1 MKKLLLKSLA
11 IIILIT
17 FYSCEEENAPIFVAQ
32 PDVDGIMFTNSFASN
47 YLISEATKDNIGD
60 RLIWE
65 SADFGVTTNVTYEI
79 QGSID
84 PTFSTFTIIGTTNE
98 NNFPVT
104 ISNFLDFAKELG
116 LDADPSTTD
125 SAGLANN
132 VGQFFVRIKAN
143 VGTTDNLTTY
153 SEFETINITWL
164 ENIPTN
170 TCNSLYV
177 LGEGITDIGWNFP
190 GIELTC
196 DTNVLKAKA
205 RLGNANFRFFT
216 TVGDW
221 DSGLDYNYFENEGY
235 TIDANLENAGDNFTF
250 IGTPGI
256 YTIIID
262 DANKTIQLEASS
274 SLWAVGDAV
283 PGGWSFSGDTV
294 EFIENTP
301 DIWSASIEL
310 NNNIF
315 RFFQTFGTYD
325 TNNNFQYYIDQGF
338 TIDSNFESDGGPD
351 ANFNFIGTAGTYNLT
366 INAVEKTITLN

>member
-32 PDVDGIMFTNSFASN
+32 PDVNGIIFTNSFASN
-47 YLISEATKDNIGD
+47 YLISEATKENIGD

-164 ENIPTN
+164 EDTPTN

-235 TIDANLENAGDNFTF
+235 TIDANLENAGDNFSF

-256 YTIIID
+256 YTITID

-301 DIWSASIEL
+301 DIWSASIQL

>member
-32 PDVDGIMFTNSFASN
+32 PDVDGIIFTNSFASN
-47 YLISEATKDNIGD
+47 YLISEATKQNIGD

-116 LDADPSTTD
+116 LDSDPTTTD

-132 VGQFFVRIKAN
+132 VGQFFVKIKAN

-164 ENIPTN
+164 EDIPTN

-235 TIDANLENAGDNFTF
+235 TIDANLENVGDNFSF

-256 YTIIID
+256 YTITID

-301 DIWSASIEL
+301 DIWSASIQL

-366 INAVEKTITLN
+366 INAVEKTIILN

>member
-164 ENIPTN
+164 EDIPTN

>member
-32 PDVDGIMFTNSFASN
+32 PDVDGIIFTNSFASN
-47 YLISEATKDNIGD
+47 YLISEATKENIGD

-164 ENIPTN
+164 EDTPTN

-235 TIDANLENAGDNFTF
+235 TIDANLENAGDNFSF

-256 YTIIID
+256 YTITID

>member
-32 PDVDGIMFTNSFASN
+32 PDVDGIIFTNSFASN
-47 YLISEATKDNIGD
+47 YLISEATKENIGD

-164 ENIPTN
+164 EDIPTN

-235 TIDANLENAGDNFTF
+235 TIDANLENAGDNFSF

-256 YTIIID
+256 YTITID
-262 DANKTIQLEASS
+262 DSNKTIQLEASS

-325 TNNNFQYYIDQGF
+325 TNNNFQYYVDQGF
-338 TIDSNFESDGGPD
+338 SIDSNFESDGGPD
-351 ANFNFIGTAGTYNLT
+351 ANFNFIGTSGTYNLT

>member
-32 PDVDGIMFTNSFASN
+32 PDVDGIIFTNSFASN
-47 YLISEATKDNIGD
+47 YLISEATKENIGD

-84 PTFSTFTIIGTTNE
+84 PTFSTSTIIGTTNE

-164 ENIPTN
+164 EDTPTN

-235 TIDANLENAGDNFTF
+235 TIDANLENAGDNFSF

-256 YTIIID
+256 YTITID

-301 DIWSASIEL
+301 DIWSASIQL

>member
-32 PDVDGIMFTNSFASN
+32 PDVDGIIFTNSFASN

-98 NNFPVT
+98 NNFPVA

-132 VGQFFVRIKAN
+132 VGQFFIRIKAN

-164 ENIPTN
+164 EDIPTN

-196 DTNVLKAKA
+196 DTNVLKAKT

-235 TIDANLENAGDNFTF
+235 TIDANLENAGDNFSF

-256 YTIIID
+256 YTITID

-366 INAVEKTITLN
+366 INAIEKTITLN

>member
-17 FYSCEEENAPIFVAQ
+17 FYSCEEENAPILVAQ
-32 PDVDGIMFTNSFASN
+32 PDVDGIIFTNSFASN
-47 YLISEATKDNIGD
+47 YLISEATKENIGD

-164 ENIPTN
+164 EDTPTN

-235 TIDANLENAGDNFTF
+235 TIDANLENAGDNFSF

-256 YTIIID
+256 YTITID
-262 DANKTIQLEASS
+262 DANKTIQLKASS

-325 TNNNFQYYIDQGF
+325 TNNNFQYYVDQGF
-338 TIDSNFESDGGPD
+338 TIDSNFESDGGTD

>member
-32 PDVDGIMFTNSFASN
+32 PDVDGIIFTNSFASN
-47 YLISEATKDNIGD
+47 YLISEATKENIGD

-164 ENIPTN
+164 EDIPTN

-235 TIDANLENAGDNFTF
+235 TIDANLENAGDNFSF

-256 YTIIID
+256 YTITID

-366 INAVEKTITLN
+366 INDVEKTITLN

>member
-32 PDVDGIMFTNSFASN
+32 PDVDGIIFTNSFASN
-47 YLISEATKDNIGD
+47 YLISEATKENIGD

-164 ENIPTN
+164 EDTPTN

-235 TIDANLENAGDNFTF
+235 TIDANLENAGDNFSF

-256 YTIIID
+256 YTITID

-325 TNNNFQYYIDQGF
+325 TNNNFQYYVDQGF

>member
-32 PDVDGIMFTNSFASN
+32 PDVDGIIFTNSFASN
-47 YLISEATKDNIGD
+47 YLISEATKENIGD

-164 ENIPTN
+164 EDTPTN

-235 TIDANLENAGDNFTF
+235 TIDANLENAGDNFSF

-256 YTIIID
+256 YTITID

-325 TNNNFQYYIDQGF
+325 TNNNFQYYVDQGF
-338 TIDSNFESDGGPD
+338 SIDSNFESDGGPD

>member
-32 PDVDGIMFTNSFASN
+32 PDVDGIIFTNSFASN
-47 YLISEATKDNIGD
+47 YLISEATKENIGD

-125 SAGLANN
+125 RAGLANN

-164 ENIPTN
+164 EDTPTN
-170 TCNSLYV
+170 TCNSLSV

-196 DTNVLKAKA
+196 DANVLKAKA

-235 TIDANLENAGDNFTF
+235 TIDANLENAGDNFSF

-256 YTIIID
+256 YTITID

-351 ANFNFIGTAGTYNLT
+351 ANFNFIGTVGTYNLT